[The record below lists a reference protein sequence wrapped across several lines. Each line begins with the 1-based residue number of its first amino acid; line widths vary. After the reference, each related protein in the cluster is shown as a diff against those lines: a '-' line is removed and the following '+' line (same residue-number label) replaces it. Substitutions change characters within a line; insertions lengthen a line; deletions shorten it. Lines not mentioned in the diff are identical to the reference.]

1 MKNDENKLTDNKIF
15 DNESRIV
22 FTRKFSEM
30 CDLIHFGIVTDTPII
45 FEGEPGQGK
54 QTAIKYVSDLLGMK
68 IVNIVISKSTKVD
81 DLLLHSIIS
90 REKGKIDVKNKKT
103 ELYDAIEYKKIIIQR
118 N

>member
-1 MKNDENKLTDNKIF
+1 
-15 DNESRIV
+15 
-22 FTRKFSEM
+22 M

-45 FEGEPGQGK
+45 FEGEPEQGK

-68 IVNIVISKSTKVD
+68 IVNIVISKSTKAD
-81 DLLLHSIIS
+81 DLLLKTIIS
-90 REKGKIDVKNKKT
+90 RREDGEIDVKNKKT

>member
-1 MKNDENKLTDNKIF
+1 
-15 DNESRIV
+15 
-22 FTRKFSEM
+22 
-30 CDLIHFGIVTDTPII
+30 
-45 FEGEPGQGK
+45 
-54 QTAIKYVSDLLGMK
+54 MK
-68 IVNIVISKSTKVD
+68 IVKIVISKSTKVD